1 MRRWPGAAKGRL
13 RPAEHEPAA
22 GDGVQLTAEDEEFR
36 GRIRDWL
43 ALNLAGEFA
52 DLRGLGG
59 PGREHEHFE
68 RRLAWNRQLAAAG
81 WTCIGWPAEHGGR
94 GATLAQQ
101 VIFHEEY
108 ARSGAPARVG
118 HMGEELLGPTLIA
131 FGTPAQQRRFL
142 GPIASVRELWC
153 QGYSEPGAGSDLAS
167 VTTSAV
173 LDGDDWVITGQK
185 VWTSLATVADWC
197 FLIARTEPGSRRS
210 AGLSYLL
217 VPMHQPGIT
226 VRPIRQ
232 LTGTAEFNEVFFDGA
247 RTARDLVVGGVGDG
261 WRVAMATLAIERG
274 VSTLGQQVGY
284 RRELDALIDVA
295 RRNGAASDP
304 LVRDRLARAW
314 IGLQVMREQV
324 LSMLARAANNR
335 ADNNRA
341 DNNRADNNRADSNR
355 ADETAAGGLAS
366 ADASVVKLLWSRWH
380 RDLGELAMD
389 VLGPASMLAQGPPYD
404 LDDWQRLHL
413 FSRADTI
420 YGGSQEIQL
429 GIIADRALGLP
440 RQARP

>member
-1 MRRWPGAAKGRL
+1 
-13 RPAEHEPAA
+13 
-22 GDGVQLTAEDEEFR
+22 VQLTAEDEEFR

-43 ALNLAGEFA
+43 ESNLAGEFSG
-52 DLRGLGG
+52 LRGVGG
-59 PGREHEHFE
+59 PGREHEQFE
-68 RRLAWNRQLAAAG
+68 RRLAWNRHLAAAG
-81 WTCIGWPAEHGGR
+81 WTCIGWPAEYGGQ
-94 GATLAQQ
+94 GATLVQQ

-108 ARSGAPARVG
+108 ARSAAPARVG

-131 FGTPAQQRRFL
+131 FGTREQRERFL
-142 GPIASVRELWC
+142 PPIAAVRELWC

-167 VTTSAV
+167 VSASAV

-197 FLIARTEPGSRRS
+197 FLIARTEPMSRRS

-232 LTGTAEFNEVFFDGA
+232 LTGTAEFNEVFFDSA
-247 RTARDLVVGGVGDG
+247 RTPRDMVVGDVGGG

-284 RRELDALIDVA
+284 QRELDALIDVA
-295 RRNGAASDP
+295 RQTGATADP
-304 LVRDRLARAW
+304 LLRDKLAWAW

-324 LSMLARAANNR
+324 LSMLDR
-335 ADNNRA
+335 AD
-341 DNNRADNNRADSNR
+341 
-355 ADETAAGGLAS
+355 AAAH

-380 RDLGELAMD
+380 RDIGELAMG
-389 VLGPASMLAQGPPYD
+389 VLGPGSMLAQRAPYD
-404 LDDWQRLHL
+404 LDDWQRLYL

-440 RQARP
+440 RQARS